1 MNTVRTV
8 ILDTSAILHSRDL
21 RPLMA
26 MGRLVTTNYVI
37 NELKD
42 VRAAVVPAVLNIDV
56 YDVSAKEVALARR
69 NHHLPKLLS
78 DTDVSLI
85 ILAMRFRDEKP
96 VVITDDSL
104 LIKFLRKLGIEYLV
118 VFLRKY

>member
-1 MNTVRTV
+1 MNIERIV

-21 RPLMA
+21 RPLTA
-26 MGRLVTTNYVI
+26 MGHLSTTNYVV

-42 VRAAVVPAVLNIDV
+42 ARAAVVPEVLNIDV
-56 YDVSAKEVALARR
+56 YDISAKEVALARR
-69 NHHLPKLLS
+69 NYHLPKLLS

-85 ILAMRFRDEKP
+85 VLAMRFRDEKP

-104 LIKFLRKLGIEYLV
+104 LIKFLKKLGIEYLV
-118 VFLRKY
+118 IFLRRH